1 MLFDNLEGVGGG
13 VVFAGRLALAEAGNT
28 QVVVG
33 AVIVGA
39 SDANL
44 RQPCQYTAHRPCTS
58 NRQAWKQRTVA
69 VMSAEQMSQMYLM
82 PPSVVLTAVF
92 FLMRPMVAHVW
103 AWARGVVP
111 GDSGVN
117 MVA

>member
-1 MLFDNLEGVGGG
+1 MFYNLERVCGGI
-13 VVFAGRLALAEAGNT
+13 VFTGRFALSEAGDT

-33 AVIVGA
+33 AVVVSA
-39 SDANL
+39 SDADLSGHVSIQRTDHAQVNG
-44 RQPCQYTAHRPCTS
+44 
-58 NRQAWKQRTVA
+58 KQRTVA

-92 FLMRPMVAHVW
+92 FLMRPMVAHVR

-111 GDSGVN
+111 SWGHRGVN